1 MKGLWKYIPPFA
13 PDQSGAAAVLCE
25 LGGLMVVIDAGGC
38 AGNICGFDE
47 PRWFLERSAI
57 FSAGLRD
64 MDAILGRDE
73 RLVEKTKMA
82 CEQIK
87 SNFVALIG
95 TPVPAVIG
103 TDYLALKRMIKKRT
117 GLLVIAVDS
126 TGTGHYDKGA
136 SKAYLELVKTIAKE
150 EKQKQGPE
158 KQPRPENGENP
169 KKVYLGATPLDTD
182 GKKREGFYGMDKEK
196 RDFKSVLLAEE
207 VSVLAPCGLAAARWL
222 EAHRKIPYTV
232 GYPVEDL
239 DGYPEFCEKIKEWK
253 GKKILI
259 VHQQILANTL
269 REIICRTTDSKVT
282 VASWFLMDQELEQEG
297 DISLKEEEQWILLV
311 KEGNYD
317 VIIGDPLFQKAIRNY
332 GGEYI
337 SLPHFAV
344 SGTLLNLKG
353 FAKENRAKEDCA
365 EEGRVKEN
373 CVKKDCAK
381 EDCAIESVA
390 KESCTKED
398 CTKKG
403 ADAR

>member
-117 GLLVIAVDS
+117 GLSVIAVDS

-158 KQPRPENGENP
+158 KQTRPESGENP

-222 EAHRKIPYTV
+222 EAHCKIPYTV

-253 GKKILI
+253 RKKILI

-332 GGEYI
+332 AGEYI

-344 SGTLLNLKG
+344 SGTSLSLKG
-353 FAKENRAKEDCA
+353 FAKENSVKENRAKEDCA
-365 EEGRVKEN
+365 EEGR
-373 CVKKDCAK
+373 AK
-381 EDCAIESVA
+381 EDCAKESVA
-390 KESCTKED
+390 KESFTKED